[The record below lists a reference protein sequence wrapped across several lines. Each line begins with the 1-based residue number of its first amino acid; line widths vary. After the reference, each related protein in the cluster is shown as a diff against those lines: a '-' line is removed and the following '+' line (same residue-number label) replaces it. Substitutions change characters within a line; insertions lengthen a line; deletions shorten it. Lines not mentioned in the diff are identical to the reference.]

1 MYVRMLIMM
10 FIGFY
15 TSRVVFKALG
25 ISDLGIINV
34 AGSVL
39 AMFSFI
45 NETFVTGT
53 QRFLSFAIGEGNPEK
68 LKKTFR
74 CAFTIHVLIATL
86 IFILGETI
94 GLWYV
99 CNKLVVDP
107 NRFTAALWC
116 YQLSI
121 ISTVIGII
129 QIPFQSALIAHEKIS
144 IYAYMSIYDAVGALM
159 VAYLIQTIPLDRI
172 IMYSSFTF
180 AVSFMPTFF
189 YNYYCRKHFKE
200 CAFRCGYDKEIFKNM
215 VGFSGWNTLGCLS
228 GMGQGAGIN
237 LILNAFCGTVING
250 ARGIALQANGWAN
263 KFVNSF
269 LAAINP
275 QIVKSYASGDIDRM
289 SVLVINGSRFGCYLF
304 LLLSIPLFL
313 KIDFI
318 LNIWLG
324 QCPPYT
330 IALMRIAMLET
341 FFKTMGV
348 LTVTAM
354 HATGRAKLLNIVI
367 SPFLLLILPLS
378 YFLFKIGFTPEMV
391 MLANVIPW
399 TIIPLIRVYLLKKC
413 TNNQFSAHKYFVQ
426 VYLKTIVMAI
436 MMFMVPFFFSLNILK
451 SETFIDFMLVSI
463 ISVLTSSLVIY
474 YIGINA
480 HYREKLKLIVRQKIS
495 RIVK

>member
-107 NRFTAALWC
+107 NRFTAALLC

-159 VAYLIQTIPLDRI
+159 VAYLIQIIPLDRI

-180 AVSFMPTFF
+180 AVSFMPTFLD
-189 YNYYCRKHFKE
+189 RK
-200 CAFRCGYDKEIFKNM
+200 
-215 VGFSGWNTLGCLS
+215 
-228 GMGQGAGIN
+228 
-237 LILNAFCGTVING
+237 
-250 ARGIALQANGWAN
+250 
-263 KFVNSF
+263 
-269 LAAINP
+269 
-275 QIVKSYASGDIDRM
+275 
-289 SVLVINGSRFGCYLF
+289 SVV
-304 LLLSIPLFL
+304 
-313 KIDFI
+313 
-318 LNIWLG
+318 
-324 QCPPYT
+324 
-330 IALMRIAMLET
+330 
-341 FFKTMGV
+341 
-348 LTVTAM
+348 
-354 HATGRAKLLNIVI
+354 
-367 SPFLLLILPLS
+367 
-378 YFLFKIGFTPEMV
+378 
-391 MLANVIPW
+391 
-399 TIIPLIRVYLLKKC
+399 
-413 TNNQFSAHKYFVQ
+413 
-426 VYLKTIVMAI
+426 
-436 MMFMVPFFFSLNILK
+436 
-451 SETFIDFMLVSI
+451 
-463 ISVLTSSLVIY
+463 
-474 YIGINA
+474 
-480 HYREKLKLIVRQKIS
+480 
-495 RIVK
+495 